1 MDILGMLQCLSL
13 MLITL
18 SSLLKNC
25 FPNHLKIQD
34 FFLKLQEKSPM
45 LAKNINSRPDE
56 EEAENKVNGKL
67 IRELRDDENLRNP
80 DALYRIWLK
89 EIPAINHY
97 SFLFIKKLQQP
108 PKGHDFFKQ
117 LKRAYCNNYKQT
129 MVQECLHTL
138 NTWDKKSIF
147 FYTWYILSA
156 GIIFIN
162 NTLWFD
168 KCP

>member
-1 MDILGMLQCLSL
+1 MLQCLSL

-80 DALYRIWLK
+80 DALYRI
-89 EIPAINHY
+89 
-97 SFLFIKKLQQP
+97 
-108 PKGHDFFKQ
+108 
-117 LKRAYCNNYKQT
+117 
-129 MVQECLHTL
+129 
-138 NTWDKKSIF
+138 
-147 FYTWYILSA
+147 
-156 GIIFIN
+156 
-162 NTLWFD
+162 
-168 KCP
+168 